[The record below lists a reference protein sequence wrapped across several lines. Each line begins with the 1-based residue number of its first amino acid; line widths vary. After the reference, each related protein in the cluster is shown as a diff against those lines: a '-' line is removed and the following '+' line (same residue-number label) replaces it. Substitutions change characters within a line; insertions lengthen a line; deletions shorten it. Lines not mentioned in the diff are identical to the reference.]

1 MEKDWA
7 AERARAEAIE
17 GRVAALE
24 AAVAMLTQGLF
35 ERGDITI
42 NDVRATLGLP
52 PFRGLWADSPGY
64 VQAKPS
70 SPPPLT
76 PDFKLDFSKLGMCGD
91 IIKDGCEHVMTGGC
105 PFACFRGPCMFEKD
119 AGNSP

>member
-64 VQAKPS
+64 VQAVR
-70 SPPPLT
+70 
-76 PDFKLDFSKLGMCGD
+76 PD
-91 IIKDGCEHVMTGGC
+91 E
-105 PFACFRGPCMFEKD
+105 RGQFIGEDCDPGPIEI
-119 AGNSP
+119 GRP